1 MEQRV
6 QPQSLL
12 VYPWF
17 ASLPNVQ
24 VKFFFFGTNDELV
37 LNSNS
42 LEPAI
47 VIYSLVLVLMKQ
59 FLHVGTLTHWVTLN
73 YT

>member
-1 MEQRV
+1 MVCVIAERPSEV
-6 QPQSLL
+6 L
-12 VYPWF
+12 
-17 ASLPNVQ
+17 
-24 VKFFFFGTNDELV
+24 FFFGTNDELV

-59 FLHVGTLTHWVTLN
+59 FLHVGTLTHWATLN

>member
-1 MEQRV
+1 MVCVIAE
-6 QPQSLL
+6 
-12 VYPWF
+12 
-17 ASLPNVQ
+17 
-24 VKFFFFGTNDELV
+24 VKSFFFSPGTNDELV

-59 FLHVGTLTHWVTLN
+59 FLHVGTLTHWATLN